1 MGDGEILNFSIML
14 EKIDKLNSDREI
26 INFSIMPE
34 KVDKLNSESSVSFDW
49 GAH

>member
-1 MGDGEILNFSIML
+1 ML